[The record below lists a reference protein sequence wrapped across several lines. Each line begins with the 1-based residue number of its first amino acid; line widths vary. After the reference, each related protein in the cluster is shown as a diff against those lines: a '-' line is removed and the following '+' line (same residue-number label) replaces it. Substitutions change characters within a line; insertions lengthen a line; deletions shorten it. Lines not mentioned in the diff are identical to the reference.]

1 MKFISKTF
9 QYLSFKKFFKLLL
22 VALVPALLLAWKF
35 SLNSMSDF
43 LVNYKTMDL
52 SSFNAIFNV
61 VSEFQLRHLPI
72 YIIIFVIFLVCLT
85 EIIGA
90 VERDMRVG
98 DFTLHNF
105 FRRFNNNFIAVSFTL
120 LYFLISIL
128 VMAIAAAAFY
138 FLWAVIAGTTTA
150 LILSI
155 FTMVILFCLL
165 GVSWAFFFLLV
176 PNMIITGQSL
186 FACLRDSVRQT
197 RGIFIQ
203 LVIAIILPLLP
214 AFGLIYLE
222 RALHLELAFLL
233 DVFINAVLIVYY
245 PTLMLVVYY
254 EVMGLAREDLN
265 PQNRYFR

>member
-1 MKFISKTF
+1 MSKTF
-9 QYLSFKKFFKLLL
+9 QYFSLKKFFKLLL
-22 VALVPALLLAWKF
+22 VALVPAILLAWKF

-43 LVNYKTMDL
+43 IVNYKSMNL

-61 VSEFQLRHLPI
+61 VSEFQFKQIPA
-72 YIIIFVIFLVCLT
+72 YIVIFAVFLVCLT

-98 DFTLHNF
+98 NFTLRNF

-120 LYFLISIL
+120 MYFMISIL
-128 VMAIAAAAFY
+128 VMAVAAAAFF
-138 FLWAVIAGTTTA
+138 FLWAVIAGQIA
-150 LILSI
+150 SLILSI
-155 FTMVILFCLL
+155 FTIIILFCLL
-165 GVSWAFFFLLV
+165 GISWAFFFLLV

-186 FACLRDSVRQT
+186 IACLRDSVRQT

-233 DVFINAVLIVYY
+233 DVLINAALIVYY
-245 PTLMLVVYY
+245 PTLMLVIYY